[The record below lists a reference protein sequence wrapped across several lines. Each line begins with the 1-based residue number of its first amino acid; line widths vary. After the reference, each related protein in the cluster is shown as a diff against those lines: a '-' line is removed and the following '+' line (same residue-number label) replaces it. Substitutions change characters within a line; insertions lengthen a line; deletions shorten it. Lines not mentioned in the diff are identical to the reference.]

1 MLISMNACIYAMV
14 ELECPHCEA
23 TIELEDGAYGDFE
36 CPLCEGEFE
45 FGEPPVQSIQPSQ
58 SVQSVQPHQAKGSGF
73 DSTMKILT
81 GVSLGA
87 TIFVLLAVIVI
98 VIMVILLLGLALSS
112 LDGSIMG
119 G

>member
-1 MLISMNACIYAMV
+1 MAVVIQCMV
-14 ELECPHCEA
+14 ELDCPHCED

-58 SVQSVQPHQAKGSGF
+58 SVQTAQQHQAKGGGF

-87 TIFVLLAVIVI
+87 TILVLLAVIVI

-112 LDGSIMG
+112 LDGSFM
-119 G
+119 